1 MHRPTRKPSA
11 SFDVDKLGGNDGYA
25 DRERERERGGD
36 RGGDKGA
43 DARKK
48 EADADSREK
57 EVDTDARKNE
67 IAMRAVARFASAR
80 QERGYERQ
88 GSTEAQSRWQNA
100 FRKIKRANKSA
111 AAVSWSYRAPI
122 PALASP
128 RPEPQL
134 QPQPQP

>member
-1 MHRPTRKPSA
+1 VHRPTRKPSA

-25 DRERERERGGD
+25 DRERERES
-36 RGGDKGA
+36 GGDKGA

-57 EVDTDARKNE
+57 EVDPDARKNE

-134 QPQPQP
+134 QPQLQP